1 MGASVKI
8 MLSYDYCHFEMS
20 LSNSNETLTLEQIDD
35 MRKDCQRLAD
45 KAVKQY
51 KTAKY
56 AAQMLMQAQGGV
68 ERARRNVHVLKENFP
83 QSEWTPEQKAQV
95 KTLEDYEFVLSH
107 PYDYE
112 DDYDEQYGDE

>member
-8 MLSYDYCHFEMS
+8 MLSYDYCHFEVCISSTEEMT
-20 LSNSNETLTLEQIDD
+20 NENIDN

-56 AAQMLMQAQGGV
+56 AAQMLLQAQGGV
-68 ERARRNVHVLKENFP
+68 ERARRNVQILKENFP
-83 QSEWTPEQKAQV
+83 QSEWTPDQKAQV
-95 KTLEDYEFVLSH
+95 KALEDYEFVLSH

-112 DDYDEQYGDE
+112 DDWEGDYED